1 MEVGCVYIITTQL
14 YEPLDIYKIGCTKDI
29 NRRLKTMNA
38 SRASFDK
45 FFIVNQIQTFH
56 YFKLEQGLHK
66 LLQKYRLNNEFFQ
79 CNVDII
85 ENAISNYANTNV
97 FMLHDDK
104 IAHVA
109 IEKKLKWFQKNNLFS
124 ITDNNL
130 EIFLNESSLINEI
143 KQWLSVFDKHN
154 LYKFLHPSHFYSI
167 ISYLKTVCIQNDE
180 ENLINEM
187 NMLSIKDDS
196 KNSSDSEDLSKQIHN
211 LKLD

>member
-38 SRASFDK
+38 SRTSFDK

-66 LLQKYRLNNEFFQ
+66 LLKKYRLNNEFFQ
-79 CNVDII
+79 CNVNII
-85 ENAISNYANTNV
+85 ENAISDYANNNV

-124 ITDNNL
+124 ITDMNL

-154 LYKFLHPSHFYSI
+154 YINFYIQVIFTILYHI
-167 ISYLKTVCIQNDE
+167 
-180 ENLINEM
+180 
-187 NMLSIKDDS
+187 
-196 KNSSDSEDLSKQIHN
+196 
-211 LKLD
+211 